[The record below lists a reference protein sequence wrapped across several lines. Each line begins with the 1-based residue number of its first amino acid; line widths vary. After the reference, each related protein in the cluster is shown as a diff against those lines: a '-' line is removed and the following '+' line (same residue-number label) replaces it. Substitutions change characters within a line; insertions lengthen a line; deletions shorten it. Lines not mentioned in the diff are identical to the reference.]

1 MTPKETEHSKKV
13 NKSIEVQP
21 VSLNVDFEATIE
33 IVLLVF
39 TIYIFSLRQG
49 LAFLSRLVLNS
60 CA

>member
-21 VSLNVDFEATIE
+21 VSLIVDFEATIE

-39 TIYIFSLRQG
+39 TIYIFSLSLG
-49 LAFLSRLVLNS
+49 PAWST
-60 CA
+60 